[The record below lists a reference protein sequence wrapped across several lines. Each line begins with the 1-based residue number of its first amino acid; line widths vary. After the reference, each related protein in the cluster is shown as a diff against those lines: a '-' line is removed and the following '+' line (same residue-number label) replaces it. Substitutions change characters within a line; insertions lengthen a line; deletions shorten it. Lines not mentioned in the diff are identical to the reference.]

1 MKLIIVLLIMF
12 ASIFTYSCGEAEK
25 EAENVA
31 KCTNPCTQEEHAD
44 SRCKTD
50 KKAEVCTHTRTAA
63 AGDCWQ
69 WVEKECKTSC
79 TEQNGKALCM

>member
-25 EAENVA
+25 IIE
-31 KCTNPCTQEEHAD
+31 CTNPCTEGQSAD
-44 SRCKTD
+44 TRCKTD
-50 KKAEVCTHTRTAA
+50 NKAEVCTHTRTAA

-79 TEQNGKALCM
+79 TEENESALCI